1 MGLES
6 VAETTA
12 EKKSNARDMQ
22 RKEVFIRFEYLI
34 SKFHEKC
41 SKMIDMNV
49 NYVIKLLQQ
58 LEVITRC
65 KNGRVQ
71 KDDILTF
78 PKEP

>member
-1 MGLES
+1 LANGTVDFER
-6 VAETTA
+6 
-12 EKKSNARDMQ
+12 KKVYFGKD
-22 RKEVFIRFEYLI
+22 II